1 ALFELLL
8 ARQRGEAVDAG
19 ALTAAIEAATRHA
32 VAQQIA
38 AGIDVGNDGEQ
49 GRESFVTY
57 VRDRLSGF
65 GGEHRRPVMRDITHF
80 RSFLELRAPQF
91 ARDQVSLLR
100 TPQAIADVRHV
111 DGGPLARE
119 LDTLTRV
126 LGEQPRGFAET
137 YVMAVADAMASEYEA
152 VAAHG
157 VLLQIDCPDLAME
170 RHTAF
175 ADRPLDEFLDWVD
188 LNIRALRHALRNVPA
203 DRVRM

>member
-1 ALFELLL
+1 MLHSTDRILTTHAGSLPRPRALFELLV
-8 ARQRGEAVDAG
+8 ARQRGEAVDPG

-91 ARDQVSLLR
+91 AKDQVSLLR

-111 DGGPLARE
+111 DGAPLARE
-119 LDTLTRV
+119 LDTLARV
-126 LGEQPRGFAET
+126 LASSRAASPRRSSPPRRP
-137 YVMAVADAMASEYEA
+137 ASSPRRWA
-152 VAAHG
+152 TR
-157 VLLQIDCPDLAME
+157 IT
-170 RHTAF
+170 TAP
-175 ADRPLDEFLDWVD
+175 R
-188 LNIRALRHALRNVPA
+188 RT
-203 DRVRM
+203 